1 MSNVQTQ
8 INDLSASLQAFDIAF
23 SNVSANI
30 FTNYNQLS
38 TIVAQQGNVFNTV
51 YYGTGTITTGNISC
65 GNVIYSNGIGLGKN
79 DGTVVSVIQ
88 GNDNY
93 YNGNIS
99 PITLNNSDL
108 PFKGITRQTSFL
120 FAVALTA
127 ATPVDILTL
136 AYSGSINVEGHIWI
150 KIEAMI
156 TASTTTDASTKSY
169 NLFIV
174 GSRANSTSSIFTFN
188 SVELTSITSS
198 TTPASLNLGS
208 TTITYPTNTSDTT
221 TIALTQAIT
230 GTPSQSF
237 FITGQ
242 YTIYNTRWFGDGAIS
257 SVSV

>member
-8 INDLSASLQAFDIAF
+8 INDLSASLQSFGITF

-38 TIVAQQGNVFNTV
+38 SIVAQQGNVFNTV

-65 GNVIYSNGIGLGKN
+65 GDIIYENGVGLGKN

-88 GNDNY
+88 SNDNY
-93 YNGNIS
+93 YNGNIT
-99 PITLNNSDL
+99 PVTLDSSNL
-108 PFKGITRQTSFL
+108 PFNGLTRQTSSL
-120 FAVALTA
+120 FTVALTA
-127 ATPVDILTL
+127 ATPIDILTL
-136 AYSGSINVEGHIWI
+136 IYRGNINVEGHIWI

-208 TTITYPTNTSDTT
+208 TTITYPTNTSSTT

-242 YTIYNTRWFGDGAIS
+242 YTVYHTRWFGDAAIS
-257 SVSV
+257 SISY